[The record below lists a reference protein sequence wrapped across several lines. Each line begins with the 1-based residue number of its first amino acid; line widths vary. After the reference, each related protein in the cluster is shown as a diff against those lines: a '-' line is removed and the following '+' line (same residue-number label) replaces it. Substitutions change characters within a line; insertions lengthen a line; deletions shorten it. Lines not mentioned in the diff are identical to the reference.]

1 MNKKGSKTS
10 VEAGTPPILIG
21 GQEYRIAEN
30 ISVDLYERVIPII
43 DELPQEE
50 LRSPDL
56 KLGEITKM
64 LAQRK
69 LLKKF
74 VAIVLGQEEKKM
86 KDIGFD
92 DAMNVVVNFFLKNA
106 SSMILSGIFYLDEQ
120 AQMEGQT
127 TSPPKKQSS

>member
-1 MNKKGSKTS
+1 MTKKGSKAS
-10 VEAGTPPILIG
+10 VKAQTPSVLIG
-21 GQEYRIAEN
+21 GQEYNIAEN

-43 DELPQEE
+43 DELPSNE

-64 LAQRK
+64 LAQKK

-74 VAIVLGQEEKKM
+74 VAIVLGAKEENLKGM
-86 KDIGFD
+86 GFEE
-92 DAMNVVVNFFLKNA
+92 AMNVVVTFFLKNA

-120 AQMEGQT
+120 AQTEKPQT
-127 TSPPKKQSS
+127 SLPKKQSS